1 MPLTLSW
8 SDNLE
13 HLATKMFAEEE
24 QPADPFAS
32 VAVVIGSGV
41 VEGWLK
47 QFFLFDLPKANRKQR
62 VLANIEFLPLH
73 PFVNDWLAK
82 ACTGTPVGKRNP
94 AQHPYSKGA
103 MQWRIWKLLAAGNEQ
118 FNVLND
124 YVGTDPKAADRR
136 RWGLAGKLAQLFDDY
151 QNYRPKML
159 LDWGEGASLPAEA
172 DENLQWQAT
181 MWRALIQEKS
191 DSYVNQFSSLTK
203 AQWEAS
209 GIRNAYH
216 RIKIFHTTA
225 MPKAYFDF
233 FVEIGKVASVEMYLF
248 NPSKDFWID
257 DPSVKQ
263 SLRNLQNIGQND
275 AIAWM
280 EPPHPL
286 LNGFG
291 QGIQSLLALSI
302 DASEGQINEPEWGTD
317 AENTLLHRVQQ
328 DVRNK
333 GERGPDLKVVDD
345 SIQFHSCHSA
355 MREIEVVRDLILKW
369 FKEHSKSQPRDV
381 QVLIPDFETYAPFIE
396 TVFRFKDH
404 NPLIPCVMSQ
414 QPPMS
419 AGAVGAAFIRLLRI
433 NESRLTAP
441 EVMELLALDPIRE
454 AFHLTVDDT
463 AAIRLLVN
471 KAGIRWG
478 RDRKYLGSLL
488 GEGTIPDTVTWRRGL
503 DRMLAGWALG
513 RTAKPDDSDDDE
525 EAVAVP
531 LFNAGELGDLLVCD
545 DVEGN
550 SALQVGILG
559 RFFEALGDTAD
570 RMQKARTV
578 ADWMK
583 VHTEI
588 LDTFFKGTESSFLE
602 LAEIRRAIRDVGE
615 AAAIA
620 GGPEVSGEIMVSAME
635 AHLGGTMP
643 RGNCAANAVLFS
655 PLQTMQATPRK
666 LIVLMGLNEG
676 SFPRGDTR
684 PDFDLIGRHPHYGDP
699 SLRREDR
706 LAFLEALMCARER
719 LILTYTGQSIADN
732 AAIPPSP
739 GVAEFLQYLGFVA
752 EKTEK
757 KTEEKNDPV
766 IRHRLHAF
774 HPDYF
779 KTKEP
784 NGKLFSF
791 SSSNYQAAKAIAELS
806 RLDRAESMP
815 PPNTC
820 ETVPPCALSSG
831 EAPAGEARKTTIT
844 LDELKAFFV
853 NPAKHFYTNILQVR
867 LADPT
872 RDLLSD
878 SELFDPNELDK
889 YKSNQKL
896 VDLCL
901 ASDQASDDSAMIS
914 QLQEQALIPL
924 GVFGKV
930 KTEASLETIRKL
942 LAGTSKGI
950 GKTYREILRTNRDTK
965 PTDVSIDCGDNKVT
979 GNLPLLQ
986 QPEDKSFAVHFRYAS
1001 PKAKDFVGAWLDHI
1015 AGHAQDGKPFTTV
1028 VIGKEMS
1035 EEVIPPLPRDT
1046 ARTILEASLN
1056 QYRRGMDAVLPFAP
1070 ETSMAFVEVFFP
1082 KRKKKDR
1089 LGQPAVE
1096 PPPSEDFAL
1105 EKAFKEWFMNDF
1117 SENKDAYQ
1125 FLAWGEDGPME
1136 KERERFIEE
1145 AYAFWRPYFE
1155 NKNKA
1160 ENSETEARP

>member
-216 RIKIFHTTA
+216 RIKIFHTTT

-369 FKEHSKSQPRDV
+369 FKEHSESQPRDV

-396 TVFRFKDH
+396 TVFRVKDH

-478 RDRKYLGSLL
+478 RDGGHLGSLL
-488 GEGTIPDTVTWRRGL
+488 GKGTIPDTVTWRRGL
-503 DRMLAGWALG
+503 DRLLAGWALG
-513 RTAKPDDSDDDE
+513 RSANSDDSEDDE

-545 DVEGN
+545 DVEGS
-550 SALQVGILG
+550 SAMQIGILG
-559 RFFEALGDTAD
+559 RFLEALGDTAN
-570 RMQKARTV
+570 RMQAARPV
-578 ADWMK
+578 AVWMK
-583 VHTEI
+583 DHTEI

-620 GGPEVSGEIMVSAME
+620 GGPEVSGEIMASAIE

-655 PLQTMQATPRK
+655 PFQTMQATPRK

-684 PDFDLIGRHPHYGDP
+684 PDFDLIGRHPHYGDR

-739 GVAEFLQYLGFVA
+739 VVTEFLQYLGFVA

-757 KTEEKNDPV
+757 KTEEKNGPV

-784 NGKLFSF
+784 DGQLFSF
-791 SSSNYQAAKAIAELS
+791 SSSNYKAAKALADLS
-806 RLDRAESMP
+806 KMDCAESVTP
-815 PPNTC
+815 LNTC

-831 EAPAGEARKTTIT
+831 EAPAAGAPKKVIT
-844 LDELKAFFV
+844 LDELKAFFT
-853 NPAKHFYTNILQVR
+853 NPAKHFYTKILQVR

-878 SELFDPNELDK
+878 SELFDPNNLDE

-901 ASDQASDDSAMIS
+901 ASDQESDDAAMIS

-1001 PKAKDFVGAWLDHI
+1001 PKAKDFVGAWLAHVL
-1015 AGHAQDGKPFTTV
+1015 GHARGKTFTTV
-1028 VIGKEMS
+1028 VIGKEMKES
-1035 EEVIPPLPRDT
+1035 IIPPLAGDT

>member
-47 QFFLFDLPKANRKQR
+47 QFFLFDLPKANRKQH

-82 ACTGTPVGKRNP
+82 VCTGTPVGQRNP

-103 MQWRIWKLLAAGNEQ
+103 MQWRIWKLLAARNEQ
-118 FNVLND
+118 FKVLND

-151 QNYRPKML
+151 QNYRPEML
-159 LDWGEGASLPAEA
+159 LDWEKGSFPLGA

-191 DSYVNQFSSLTK
+191 DSYVNQFSDLTSEK
-203 AQWEAS
+203 LKAS
-209 GIRNAYH
+209 GISDAYH
-216 RIKIFHTTA
+216 RIKVFHTTA

-233 FVEIGKVASVEMYLF
+233 FVEIGKVASVEMFLF

-257 DPSVKQ
+257 DPSDKEFL
-263 SLRNLQNIGQND
+263 STLHKIEPGAD
-275 AIAWM
+275 FTWM

-291 QGIQSLLALSI
+291 QGIQSLLAMSI
-302 DASEGQINEPEWGTD
+302 DALEGQINEPEWGTD

-333 GERGPDLKVVDD
+333 GERGPDFKVVDD

-369 FKEHSKSQPRDV
+369 FKEHSESQPRDV

-396 TVFRFKDH
+396 TVFRVKDH

-419 AGAVGAAFIRLLRI
+419 AGAVGSAFIRLLRI

-478 RDRKYLGSLL
+478 RDGKYLGNLL

-545 DVEGN
+545 EVEGN
-550 SALQVGILG
+550 SALQVGVLG

-570 RMQKARTV
+570 RIQDARPV
-578 ADWMK
+578 AEWMK
-583 VHTEI
+583 GHTEI

-615 AAAIA
+615 AAEIA
-620 GGPEVSGEIMVSAME
+620 GGPEVSGEIMASAIE

-655 PLQTMQATPRK
+655 PFQTMQATPRK
-666 LIVLMGLNEG
+666 LVVLMGLNEG

-684 PDFDLIGRHPHYGDP
+684 PDFDLIGRHPHYGDR

-739 GVAEFLQYLGFVA
+739 VVTEFLQYIGFVA
-752 EKTEK
+752 K
-757 KTEEKNDPV
+757 KTEDKKGPV
-766 IRHRLHAF
+766 ITHRLHAF

-779 KTKEP
+779 EP

-791 SSSNYQAAKAIAELS
+791 SSSNYQAAKSLADS
-806 RLDRAESMP
+806 SQVDRAASVP

-820 ETVPPCALSSG
+820 ETFPPCSLSSG
-831 EAPAGEARKTTIT
+831 EAPAAGAPKTVIT
-844 LDELKAFFV
+844 LDDLKAFFT
-853 NPAKHFYTNILQVR
+853 NPAKHFYTKILQVR

-878 SELFDPNELDK
+878 SELFDPDSLDE

-942 LAGTSKGI
+942 LAGTSKEI
-950 GKTYREILRTNRDTK
+950 GKTYREILRESVETET
-965 PTDVSIDCGDNKVT
+965 TGISVDCGDYAVT

-986 QPEDKSFAVHFRYAS
+986 RPEDKSFAVHFRYAS
-1001 PKAKDFVGAWLDHI
+1001 PKAKDFVGAWLAHVL
-1015 AGHAQDGKPFTTV
+1015 GHAQEGKAFTTV

-1035 EEVIPPLPRDT
+1035 EEVISPLSRDT
-1046 ARTILEASLN
+1046 ARTILVALLN
-1056 QYRRGMDAVLPFAP
+1056 QYRRGMISVLPFAP
-1070 ETSMAFVEVFFP
+1070 ETSKAYVEVFFP
-1082 KRKKKDR
+1082 KRKKKKQDDN
-1089 LGQPAVE
+1089 LVGA
-1096 PPPSEDFAL
+1096 PPPSEENAL
-1105 EKAFKEWFMNDF
+1105 AEATDKWSGWGFP
-1117 SENKDAYQ
+1117 ENKDAY
-1125 FLAWGEDGPME
+1125 LYSAWGEDGPME
-1136 KERERFIEE
+1136 KETESFE
-1145 AYAFWRPYFE
+1145 AEANAFWRPYFE
-1155 NKNKA
+1155 NTPQTKNSQG
-1160 ENSETEARP
+1160 EDEE